1 MPIIIPTIT
10 NFVNGVV
17 TVTST
22 DATPYSSI
30 LNSMGSFVYGVRE
43 MYLKANSNTQILQ
56 SYQFNKYDVNVLPT
70 SPTFLNLMLM
80 SENFGILPLDSLKLI
95 TYGTE
100 RMSASLLEKLSIK
113 LPKIM
118 DTSKPLRV
126 KGKGFKVDQ
135 IGDLMI
141 NQIVRFVRP

>member
-1 MPIIIPTIT
+1 MS
-10 NFVNGVV
+10 NVGDFKNGRFGDLIMRINL
-17 TVTST
+17 TEENGFFKNG
-22 DATPYSSI
+22 PHLIY
-30 LNSMGSFVYGVRE
+30 NS
-43 MYLKANSNTQILQ
+43 YLK
-56 SYQFNKYDVNVLPT
+56 YED
-70 SPTFLNLMLM
+70 LMKD
-80 SENFGILPLDSLKLI
+80 EVTIPHPDG
-95 TYGTE
+95 E
-100 RMSASLLEKLSIK
+100 LSIK